1 MESISGLAPSRA
13 GRTASYGRGMFYVAV
28 AATAWGT
35 GGAVAAVLY
44 RTSGLGPVAVSFWRL
59 VLGIAVLVGLHLA
72 MGERFGARRRDAL
85 VLGVGLA
92 VYQTAYYGSIAYAG
106 LAVGTVVTLGAC
118 PVVIALAARWV
129 LGEGLPAGRAAA
141 VAVGLAGL
149 VLLVG
154 GGGPE
159 GAAPVL
165 GVLFGLLS
173 AAGYAVVTIY
183 SRRVGGDLS
192 GATVGSFAVAAG
204 CLLPIAA
211 VEGLLPSVAGTGA
224 LSAGGL
230 AGTASWLLYL
240 GAVPTALAYRLFFAG
255 VAMVPATVTAVVT
268 LVEPVAGVLIAVGL
282 LGERITPAAAV
293 GAALMLAAVA
303 GLARTG

>member
-13 GRTASYGRGMFYVAV
+13 GRTASYGRGMCYVAV

-59 VLGIAVLVGLHLA
+59 VLGIAVLAGLHLA
-72 MGERFGARRRDAL
+72 VGERFGARWRDAL
-85 VLGVGLA
+85 VLGAGLA

-106 LAVGTVVTLGAC
+106 LAVGTMVTLGAC
-118 PVVIALAARWV
+118 PVVIALAARWA
-129 LGEGLPAGRAAA
+129 LGEALTVGRVAA
-141 VAVGLAGL
+141 VALGLAGL

-154 GGGPE
+154 GGGQA
-159 GAAPVL
+159 GSAPVL
-165 GVLFGLLS
+165 GVACGLLS

-183 SRRVGGDLS
+183 SRRAGGDLS
-192 GATVGSFAVAAG
+192 GATVGSFAVAAC
-204 CLLPIAA
+204 CLLPIAL
-211 VEGLLPSVAGTGA
+211 VEGLLPALGG

-230 AGTASWLLYL
+230 AGTVGWLLYL

-255 VAMVPATVTAVVT
+255 VAAVPATVTAVVT

-282 LGERITPAAAV
+282 LGERITLAAAA
-293 GAALMLAAVA
+293 GAVLMLAAVA